1 MVRTLTGHTDWVRSV
16 AFSPDGN
23 TVASGSDDGTVRL
36 WNASTGALV
45 RTLTGHTDYVRS
57 VAFSPDGNTVASG
70 SDDKTVRL
78 WNASTGALVR
88 TLTGHTSYV
97 FSVAFSPDG
106 NTVASGSLDGTVRL
120 WNASTGA
127 LVRTLAGHTDWVRS
141 VAFSPDGNTIAS
153 GSDDGTIVLW
163 EAELA
168 AQANRG
174 GDLAIMSS
182 AATAPTFWGLLIG
195 DNDHADYRAD
205 AGYMKDRLVAGG
217 WNAGNIRL
225 RNTGTTWGLITADIA
240 WLKANARAND
250 VVLIFFSG
258 HGMRENDGD
267 PRSTDEPLNEF
278 RSDNTIGGSGDYS
291 LPVIGPMDEGIAVT
305 PAGGGVAVD
314 VTDDQWAAALQG
326 GWQSKTIGI
335 VLVFDSCF
343 SAGMFDG
350 ARDPGGT
357 VLTHSGNPHAI
368 LAACERE
375 KHSYALPAP
384 AVGSLFTHYLAE
396 GLTLAGGFA
405 NADQNKDSTVTVF
418 ELFNYTAPRTTIY
431 AHRTMIGANTGPNP
445 DDDKDTPGG
454 AVAQANR
461 DGNAD
466 ANSDGDPYYDPTA
479 KVDEDPLNEKDDDSD
494 GKFNEDFKEGQQ
506 PKIDAG

>member
-1 MVRTLTGHTDWVRSV
+1 
-16 AFSPDGN
+16 
-23 TVASGSDDGTVRL
+23 
-36 WNASTGALV
+36 
-45 RTLTGHTDYVRS
+45 
-57 VAFSPDGNTVASG
+57 
-70 SDDKTVRL
+70 
-78 WNASTGALVR
+78 LVR

-250 VVLIFFSG
+250 VVLLTVVTPMPSW
-258 HGMRENDGD
+258 RRVSA
-267 PRSTDEPLNEF
+267 RSTPTRCLHLLSEVFSL
-278 RSDNTIGGSGDYS
+278 TISRRG
-291 LPVIGPMDEGIAVT
+291 
-305 PAGGGVAVD
+305 
-314 VTDDQWAAALQG
+314 
-326 GWQSKTIGI
+326 
-335 VLVFDSCF
+335 
-343 SAGMFDG
+343 
-350 ARDPGGT
+350 
-357 VLTHSGNPHAI
+357 
-368 LAACERE
+368 
-375 KHSYALPAP
+375 
-384 AVGSLFTHYLAE
+384 
-396 GLTLAGGFA
+396 
-405 NADQNKDSTVTVF
+405 
-418 ELFNYTAPRTTIY
+418 
-431 AHRTMIGANTGPNP
+431 
-445 DDDKDTPGG
+445 
-454 AVAQANR
+454 
-461 DGNAD
+461 
-466 ANSDGDPYYDPTA
+466 
-479 KVDEDPLNEKDDDSD
+479 
-494 GKFNEDFKEGQQ
+494 
-506 PKIDAG
+506 